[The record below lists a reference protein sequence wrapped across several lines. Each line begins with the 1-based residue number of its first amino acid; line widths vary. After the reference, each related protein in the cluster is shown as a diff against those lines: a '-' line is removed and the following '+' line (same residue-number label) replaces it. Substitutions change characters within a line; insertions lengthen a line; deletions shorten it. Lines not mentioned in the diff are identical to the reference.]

1 MMKPPSHILETG
13 LYADDLDAAER
24 FYGDLLGLEK
34 VTRAGNR
41 HVFFRCGEGML
52 LIFNPDESVKPPE
65 NPAMPVPVHGARGEG
80 HMCFAAT
87 GKDIEAIKARLDAS
101 GTAIEADF
109 RWPGG
114 GRSIYVRDPA
124 GNSIEFAE
132 PRIWGF
138 GSGTDRGSETG

>member
-1 MMKPPSHILETG
+1 MKPLSHILETG

-24 FYGDLLGLEK
+24 FYGTILGLEK

-41 HVFFRCGEGML
+41 HVFFRCGKGML
-52 LIFNPDESVKPPE
+52 LIFNPDESVKPPA
-65 NPAMPVPVHGARGEG
+65 NPAMPVPVHGAKGDG

-87 GKDIEAIKARLDAS
+87 AEDIAAIKTRLEAS
-101 GTAIEADF
+101 GIAIEADF
-109 RWPGG
+109 QWPGG

-138 GSGTDRGSETG
+138 GPETDNGIETT